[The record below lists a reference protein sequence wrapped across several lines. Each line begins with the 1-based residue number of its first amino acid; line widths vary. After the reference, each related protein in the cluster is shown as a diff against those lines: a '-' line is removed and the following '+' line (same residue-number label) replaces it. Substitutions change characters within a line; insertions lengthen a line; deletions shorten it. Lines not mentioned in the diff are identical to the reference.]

1 LERLAGWR
9 TEHRIMHSST
19 WTANPFRLDGRQQ
32 IVVYSSDAVEYVNR
46 LRDADTRTLRE
57 IVEDLSAWQA

>member
-1 LERLAGWR
+1 MWGEEAA
-9 TEHRIMHSST
+9 E
-19 WTANPFRLDGRQQ
+19 
-32 IVVYSSDAVEYVNR
+32 SDAVEYVNR

>member
-1 LERLAGWR
+1 MWGEEAAG
-9 TEHRIMHSST
+9 
-19 WTANPFRLDGRQQ
+19 
-32 IVVYSSDAVEYVNR
+32 SDAVEYVNH